1 VAFAYPPPGS
11 YLLPTERRVL
21 RTRRHWA
28 KLAPRTLLTMVLVPV
43 LIGLAHLVSG
53 HGLAAVTTILWYG
66 AVAAVIRL
74 AIIIADWWDDL
85 IMITDGRIVS
95 VTGLLASRGR
105 DTPINKITDRD
116 IQHSVMGN
124 ILGYGTLK
132 VESAGIESL
141 QRLDYVPRIMTVY
154 EAILKLTSEDGLP
167 SPSVGEQQFEDHPSV
182 EDESSEWPKKG
193 RRSRD

>member
-1 VAFAYPPPGS
+1 MAFAYPPPGS

-28 KLAPRTLLTMVLVPV
+28 KLAPRILLGTVIAVALSV
-43 LIGLAHLVSG
+43 LAHLVSG
-53 HGLAAVTTILWYG
+53 HGLALITSVFWYG
-66 AVAAVIRL
+66 ALVAIGWL
-74 AIIIADWWDDL
+74 ALLIADWWDDV
-85 IMITDGRIVS
+85 IMITDGRIVN

-105 DTPINKITDRD
+105 DTPIRKITDRD
-116 IQHSVMGN
+116 VQHTVMGN

-167 SPSVGEQQFEDHPSV
+167 SPSVGVQQFDEHPSV
-182 EDESSEWPKKG
+182 EDESSEWPKK
-193 RRSRD
+193 RR

>member
-1 VAFAYPPPGS
+1 MAFAYPPPGS
-11 YLLPTERRVL
+11 YLLPTERLVL

-28 KLAPRTLLTMVLVPV
+28 KLAPQFLLTIVLAPV

-74 AIIIADWWDDL
+74 AIIITDWWDDL

-154 EAILKLTSEDGLP
+154 EAILKLTSDSGLP
-167 SPSVGEQQFEDHPSV
+167 APTDGEKQFDASPNIEH
-182 EDESSEWPKKG
+182 ESGKWRDG
-193 RRSRD
+193 SR